1 MVKQFSYS
9 QALLA
14 IAIAFLAFSLLK
26 FTQQV
31 PAILKVIEGTS
42 KTVDLVSPQIDD
54 IVNEVALVR
63 AEVAKVRVLV
73 AQQTPAILSQVE
85 ATLPVVQQVV
95 IESENYSRQLPA
107 LLAQLAS
114 IEQQVSSLQADMP
127 EVLKRV
133 DAIVKTT
140 NNTTAEVARWRP
152 HSSQYLEEIK
162 LSREYIPQYIA
173 RIENTVVDAKTVG
186 SETSSGLV
194 SGFFEGVISLPFD
207 VVAGLAGIVDA
218 DSRSAKNLTAK
229 DIALIQEKAVGLLND
244 SNQSKSVW
252 QNVDSGNRGTIIKGK
267 VVTRN
272 NQQCHNVTFN
282 NHFGS
287 EKETLKELMCLDD
300 KGLWKVI

>member
-1 MVKQFSYS
+1 MMKQFSYS

-14 IAIAFLAFSLLK
+14 LAIAFLAWSLFK
-26 FTQQV
+26 FTLHV
-31 PAILKVIEGTS
+31 PSILKVIEDTT
-42 KTVDLVSPQIDD
+42 KTVDSVSPKIDD

-63 AEVAKVRVLV
+63 AEVSQVRRLV
-73 AQQTPAILSQVE
+73 DKQTPAILSQVD
-85 ATLPVVQQVV
+85 ATLPVVSQL
-95 IESENYSRQLPA
+95 IAESEYYSRQLPQF
-107 LLAQLAS
+107 LQQLAK
-114 IEQQVSSLQADMP
+114 IEQQVAQLQTTMP
-127 EVLKRV
+127 SVLKRV

-162 LSREYIPQYIA
+162 YSREYIPQYIT
-173 RIENTVVDAKTVG
+173 RIEDTVTDAKTVG

-194 SGFFEGVISLPFD
+194 SGFFKGVISLPFD

-218 DSRSAKNLTAK
+218 DSRSAENLTAK
-229 DIALIQEKAVGLLND
+229 DIALMQETVVSLLKD

-272 NQQCHNVTFN
+272 KQQCHNITFN
-282 NHFGS
+282 NHFGN
-287 EKETLKELMCLDD
+287 EKETLNELMCIDD
-300 KGLWKVI
+300 KGFWKVM

>member
-1 MVKQFSYS
+1 MLKKFSYS

-14 IAIAFLAFSLLK
+14 IAITFLAFSLFR
-26 FTQQV
+26 FTVQI
-31 PAILKVIEGTS
+31 PAILKVIESTS
-42 KTVDLVSPQIDD
+42 KTVDTVSPKIDD

-63 AEVAKVRVLV
+63 EEVAKVRVLV

-95 IESENYSRQLPA
+95 LESENYSRQLPA
-107 LLAQLAS
+107 LLAQLSS

-133 DAIVKTT
+133 DAIVNTT
-140 NNTTAEVARWRP
+140 NNTMAEVARWRP

-173 RIENTVVDAKTVG
+173 RIENTVADAKTVG

-194 SGFFEGVISLPFD
+194 SGFFKGVISLPFD
-207 VVAGLAGIVDA
+207 VVAGLAGIVDV
-218 DSRSAKNLTAK
+218 DSQSAKNLTAK
-229 DIALIQEKAVGLLND
+229 DIALMQNKVVGLLSD

-252 QNVDSGNRGTIIKGK
+252 QNVDSGNRGSIIKGK
-267 VVTRN
+267 VIIRN

-300 KGLWKVI
+300 AGLWKVI

>member
-1 MVKQFSYS
+1 MKQFSYS

-14 IAIAFLAFSLLK
+14 LAIAFLAWSLFK
-26 FTQQV
+26 FTLHV
-31 PAILKVIEGTS
+31 PSILKVIEDTT
-42 KTVDLVSPQIDD
+42 KTVDSVSPKIDD

-63 AEVAKVRVLV
+63 AEVSQVRRLV
-73 AQQTPAILSQVE
+73 DKQTPAILSQVD
-85 ATLPVVQQVV
+85 ATLPVVSQL
-95 IESENYSRQLPA
+95 IAESEYYSRQLPQF
-107 LLAQLAS
+107 LQQLAK
-114 IEQQVSSLQADMP
+114 IEQQVAQLQTTMP
-127 EVLKRV
+127 SVLKRV

-162 LSREYIPQYIA
+162 YSREYIPQYIT
-173 RIENTVVDAKTVG
+173 RIEDTVTDAKTVG

-194 SGFFEGVISLPFD
+194 SGFFKGVISLPFD

-218 DSRSAKNLTAK
+218 DSRSAENLTAK
-229 DIALIQEKAVGLLND
+229 DIALMQETVVSLLKD

-272 NQQCHNVTFN
+272 KQQCHNITFN
-282 NHFGS
+282 NHFGN
-287 EKETLKELMCLDD
+287 EKETLNELMCIDD
-300 KGLWKVI
+300 KGFWKVM